1 MMRRLP
7 PMHDLKRDR
16 GMLEFT
22 LKAFKDETVAEEG
35 HDFAATVTGCA
46 SLALD
51 YLTLCEHQQRMIE
64 AAEELLREIQSAGVS
79 FLVRSMED
87 ERVAYVEIQVHKET
101 LKAIDAF
108 LMKRGGEN
116 V

>member
-79 FLVRSMED
+79 FED

-108 LMKRGGEN
+108 LMKRGEKDA
-116 V
+116 

>member
-1 MMRRLP
+1 MQER
-7 PMHDLKRDR
+7 DIKRDR
-16 GMLEFT
+16 EMCELTLEV
-22 LKAFKDETVAEEG
+22 FKEDAVADEA
-35 HDFAATVTGCA
+35 HDFSATVTGCA

-79 FLVRSMED
+79 FED

-108 LMKRGGEN
+108 LMKRGEKDA
-116 V
+116 

>member
-1 MMRRLP
+1 MKGKSLLEQWDEALYAQSESDKLVRQLERAERER
-7 PMHDLKRDR
+7 DSLKRQ
-16 GMLEFT
+16 L
-22 LKAFKDETVAEEG
+22 AEANATC
-35 HDFAATVTGCA
+35 AAM
-46 SLALD
+46 
-51 YLTLCEHQQRMIE
+51 RE
-64 AAEELLREIQSAGVS
+64 AVELLREIQSAGVS
-79 FLVRSMED
+79 FED